1 MGTSQTNK
9 ENGKGTPEKNNQHA
23 RGKTSFARVVLL
35 DGTLF
40 ECSVEK
46 KATGQ
51 ELLLRVTEHLDLL
64 ERDYFG
70 LQFSDQHDP
79 INWLQLDKPIKKQ
92 LKSEPWELRFAVKF
106 YPLDP
111 SQLQEDVTRYQLCLQ
126 IRNDIITNKLPCSF
140 VTHALLGSFLVQSE
154 LGDYDAAEHQPGY
167 LADFKLA
174 PHQTVELEE
183 KVAQLH
189 KTLRGQTPSE
199 AELHYLENAK
209 KLAMY
214 GVDLHPAKD
223 SENVDIMLGVCASGI
238 LVYRDKLRINR
249 FAWPKI
255 LKISYKRNNFYVKVR
270 PGEFERHMTTIGFKL
285 TNHRKAKQ
293 IWKICVEHHT
303 FFRLMSPEPPSRDS
317 LPRLGSRFRYSG
329 LTQYQT
335 RLRAQQLDRPSPQ
348 FRRALSGRGVSSRS
362 MEPIGAGARE
372 ARDGDVKRHTLTEAP
387 EQIPGLEDDRP
398 KERTRPVGGV
408 AVLPPVD
415 LGKARRKT
423 DEVPSEPVDGA
434 SPPLV
439 ATSISTRTERP
450 DGRLSEKTFAATTTT
465 SATHQEQTVV
475 TQEVQKTRT
484 LLAGGAG
491 DASATR
497 PAAAAEPRQ
506 YGSYGNRTAAPRA
519 TPAGGSVLPSSGY
532 GSRYPRG
539 AARPKAD
546 ASASDP
552 IVRTEAVTYQPPG
565 AGGAGRPTTDVP
577 TVVTESR
584 KVSVRGDHCEL
595 EGEVVSSHTVSSKQR
610 TVETVTYK
618 TEKDG
623 VVETRVEQKITI
635 QSDGEPIDHD
645 AALRDAI
652 QQATDMNPDMTVE
665 KIEIQQQ
672 SASPLR

>member
-497 PAAAAEPRQ
+497 PAAA
-506 YGSYGNRTAAPRA
+506 
-519 TPAGGSVLPSSGY
+519 
-532 GSRYPRG
+532 
-539 AARPKAD
+539 D